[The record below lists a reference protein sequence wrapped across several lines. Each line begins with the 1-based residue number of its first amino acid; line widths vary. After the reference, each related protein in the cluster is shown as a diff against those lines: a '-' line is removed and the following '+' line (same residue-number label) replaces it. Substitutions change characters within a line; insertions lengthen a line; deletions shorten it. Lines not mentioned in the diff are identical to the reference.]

1 MAWPRPLS
9 RLRHLMSSRFPHRR
23 LAAARPAAWLASLTC
38 AAVLMVSADPRG
50 AARQQSDYRIGV
62 QDILEINL
70 FNQVDLSGP
79 YTVETDGAFSFPLIG
94 RITAAGLTVEQ
105 LEEALRHRLRAG
117 YFRDPRVTVA
127 VAEYR
132 SQRVFVMGEVRSPG
146 AYSLAA
152 GTSLIEVLALAGS
165 LTTTAS
171 GTAVVVRGGG
181 QAPRGGPAAPPSAD
195 GAETVRVNLRDLE
208 SGDLSGNVVL
218 RDGDTVFVPRA
229 EVVYV
234 FGEVRSPGSYA
245 IQDGMTV
252 LQALSLAG
260 GSTEFGALNRISVMR
275 IVDGEQVE
283 MRVRLDDLVQRDDTI
298 RVPVKFF

>member
-1 MAWPRPLS
+1 MG
-9 RLRHLMSSRFPHRR
+9 SRFVRR
-23 LAAARPAAWLASLTC
+23 GFAATCLRACAASLTC
-38 AAVLMVSADPRG
+38 AVVFVVSADSRG
-50 AARQQSDYRIGV
+50 AVRQESDYRIGV

-70 FNQVDLSGP
+70 FNQADLSGP

-94 RITAAGLTVEQ
+94 RIAAAGLTVEQ
-105 LEEALRHRLRAG
+105 LEEALRVRLQAG
-117 YFRDPRVTVA
+117 YFRNPRVTVA

-165 LTTTAS
+165 LTTSAS
-171 GTAVVVRGGG
+171 GTAVVVRGVGRTS
-181 QAPRGGPAAPPSAD
+181 PGGPAPPQATE

-208 SGDLSGNVVL
+208 SGDLSGNIAL
-218 RDGDTVFVPRA
+218 RDGDTILIPRA

-234 FGEVRSPGSYA
+234 FGEVRAPGSYA
-245 IQDGMTV
+245 IQEGTTV

-260 GSTEFGALNRISVMR
+260 GSTEFAALNRVSVMR

-283 MRVRLDDLVQRDDTI
+283 IRVQLDDLVERDDTI

>member
-1 MAWPRPLS
+1 MGVGCS
-9 RLRHLMSSRFPHRR
+9 RRG
-23 LAAARPAAWLASLTC
+23 LAVGMVALAC
-38 AAVLMVSADPRG
+38 AG
-50 AARQQSDYRIGV
+50 ALLVPVGTRAGLQQRTDYRIGV

-70 FNQVDLSGP
+70 FNQADLSGR

-94 RITAAGLTVEQ
+94 RIVAEGLTVQ
-105 LEEALRHRLRAG
+105 QFEEALRARLTAG

-146 AYSLAA
+146 AYPLPA
-152 GTSLIEVLALAGS
+152 GTSLIEILSVAGPV
-165 LTTTAS
+165 TTAAS
-171 GTAVVVRGGG
+171 GTAVVVRGGRQMPQDG
-181 QAPRGGPAAPPSAD
+181 TIPAPEME
-195 GAETVRVNLRDLE
+195 GAETVRVNLRDLQ
-208 SGDLSGNVVL
+208 SGDLSGNIAL

-229 EVVYV
+229 GIVYV
-234 FGEVRSPGSYA
+234 FGEVRDPGSYA
-245 IQDGMTV
+245 IQEGMTV

-260 GSTEFGALNRISVMR
+260 GNTEFAALNRISVMR

-283 MRVRLDDLVQRDDTI
+283 FRVRLDDLVQGDDTI